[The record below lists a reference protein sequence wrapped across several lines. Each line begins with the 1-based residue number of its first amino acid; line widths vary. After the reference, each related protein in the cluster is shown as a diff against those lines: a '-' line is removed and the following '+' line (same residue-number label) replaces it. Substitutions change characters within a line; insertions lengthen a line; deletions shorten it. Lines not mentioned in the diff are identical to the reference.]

1 MVSKRN
7 KVTDLDNP
15 EWTEEDFARA
25 KDPKDVLSA
34 EVLAQFGRKRGPQL
48 APKKVPVS
56 IRLSPKVLDHFRAK
70 GFGWQSKIDEALG
83 KIADKEQAAPRR
95 QATSRRKVAA
105 RK

>member
-15 EWTEEDFARA
+15 ESTEEDFARA

-34 EVLAQFGRKRGPQL
+34 DVLAQFGRKRGPQV
-48 APKKVPVS
+48 APKKIPVS

-95 QATSRRKVAA
+95 QAASRRKVAA